1 MGEFALYEP
10 IVRASVGADN
20 FDGIVITS
28 SGTAHVKGAYSEI
41 TPSTSLDAS
50 GMLVFIQESDSA
62 DAEHGVDIAIG
73 AAGAE
78 RIILP
83 NLWRARG
90 IHRPAV
96 YHCPISLKTGTRISA
111 RTQSNQIDNNC
122 RVQIMLLAGGFYTMP
137 PLAIAETVG
146 FVAAST
152 YGTTV
157 DTLAAAGVKGAWTDI
172 GSFANPIKGL
182 ILSMGAGTAAT
193 GAVWNLDLAING
205 QIILPD
211 YNVGASAAGRPT
223 VSPLLP
229 VDIPAGTV
237 IQARI
242 ASASTAAGT
251 RELYM
256 TMTGFS

>member
-20 FDGIVITS
+20 FDGAVITS

-41 TPSTSLDAS
+41 TPSTPLDAS
-50 GMLVFIQESDSA
+50 GMLVFIQESDST
-62 DAEHGVDIAIG
+62 DSEHGVDIAIG

-90 IHRPAV
+90 IHRPVV
-96 YHCPISLKTGTRISA
+96 YHCPISLRSGTRISA
-111 RTQSNQIDNNC
+111 RTQSNQINNNC
-122 RVQIMLLAGGFYTMP
+122 RVQIMLLAGGFYSMP
-137 PLAIAETVG
+137 SLSIAETVG
-146 FVAAST
+146 FVASST
-152 YGTTV
+152 YGTTI
-157 DTLAAAGVKGAWTDI
+157 DTLAAAGIKGDWVNI
-172 GSFANPIKGL
+172 GSFANPIKCL
-182 ILSMGAGTAAT
+182 LLSMGAGTAAT
-193 GAVWNLDLAING
+193 GAVWNVDLAING
-205 QIILPD
+205 QIIVPD

-229 VDIPAGTV
+229 VDIPAGT
-237 IQARI
+237 ILQARI
-242 ASASTAAGT
+242 ASSSTAAGT